1 MNVFFSDLDNT
12 LIFSHRHHISED
24 KIVVEYL
31 DGKEQSFM
39 TRMTWNSLINLTG
52 ITLVPVSTR
61 TETQYFRLICMQEL
75 HPKYAIICNGG
86 KLLIDGK
93 EDKLWTEETYN
104 ICSLSERCMNQA
116 IRELV
121 RISSGSEGHRP
132 ESYMYYTSVEFPQ
145 KVRSELL
152 DVVDSEKVAV
162 CCDSR
167 KVYLFS
173 KNINKGEAVRRFKSR
188 FEVRDTIAAGDN
200 EMDIPMLNEVRLALA
215 AEGIYP
221 QITAQEKI
229 KLTGDNYSDQ
239 ICKALDKY
247 TKTGVNDD

>member
-12 LIFSHRHHISED
+12 LIFSHRHHIPED
-24 KIVVEYL
+24 KIVVEYI

-39 TRMTWNSLINLTG
+39 TKMTWNSLTNLTG
-52 ITLVPVSTR
+52 FTLVPVSTR

-75 HPKYAIICNGG
+75 NPKYAIICNGG
-86 KLLIDGK
+86 KLLVDGK
-93 EDKLWTEETYN
+93 EDKLWTEETN
-104 ICSLSERCMNQA
+104 DIFSSSEKSMNQA

-132 ESYMYYTSVEFPQ
+132 ESYMYYTSVESPK

-152 DVVDSEKVAV
+152 DVVDLEKVEV
-162 CCDSR
+162 YCDSR

-173 KNINKGEAVRRFKSR
+173 KRVNKGEAVRRFKSR
-188 FEVRDTIAAGDN
+188 FDVQDTIAAGDN
-200 EMDIPMLNEVRLALA
+200 EMDIPMLNEVQLALA
-215 AEGIYP
+215 TEGISL
-221 QITAQEKI
+221 QIITPKII
-229 KLTGDNYSDQ
+229 KLTGDNYSNQ

-247 TKTGVNDD
+247 TKAGVNDD